1 MYSQSMPWR
10 TSTPREQQNV
20 IVRIIRL
27 KPASYWHVWFIY
39 APLMASGP
47 ILGGLLAALTYGPRL
62 TADRFLLSL
71 PMAGTFFLFFG
82 ASESYRLDR
91 RRHTVTYSK

>member
-1 MYSQSMPWR
+1 MYIQSMPCR

-20 IVRIIRL
+20 IARIIRL
-27 KPASYWHVWFIY
+27 KPTSYWHVWFIY

-47 ILGGLLAALTYGPRL
+47 ILGGLLAALTHGPGL

-71 PMAGTFFLFFG
+71 PLAVAFFLFFG
-82 ASESYRLDR
+82 AIESYRLDR
-91 RRHTVTYSK
+91 RRHSVTYSK